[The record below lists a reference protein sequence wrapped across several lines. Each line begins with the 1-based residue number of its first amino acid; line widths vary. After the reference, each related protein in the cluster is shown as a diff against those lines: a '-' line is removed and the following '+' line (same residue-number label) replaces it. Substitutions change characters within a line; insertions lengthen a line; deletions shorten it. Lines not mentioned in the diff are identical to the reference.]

1 MRSNIGRLL
10 LALAVIVGINYV
22 LTTFL
27 ASLGVGS
34 IVILIVVCVAIAF
47 FLTMLRYPR
56 GYRKMAL
63 KDPNFHRAFVSE
75 AIFLIVLNLIFNFL
89 F

>member
-1 MRSNIGRLL
+1 MKSNIGRLL
-10 LALAVIVGINYV
+10 LVLAVIIGINYV

-27 ASLGVGS
+27 ASLGATS
-34 IVILIVVCVAIAF
+34 IVILVVVCIALSF
-47 FLTMLRYPR
+47 FITMLNYPR

-63 KDPNFHRAFVSE
+63 RDPNFHRAFVSE
-75 AIFLIVLNLIFNFL
+75 AIFLIVINLIFNFL